1 MATKTKRE
9 RWKILLGETEWRKYT
24 YQRTA
29 GGEITMVG
37 SIQKGILV
45 GALVKDKQGNYY
57 QLVGD
62 HMVALNNRIIAKVIA
77 GAKRPRERPGFTSSV
92 YKARPITH
100 DPRENNEQD
109 NPLNRDNQP
118 RVVVK
123 RRKVWNTK

>member
-62 HMVALNNRIIAKVIA
+62 HMVALNNR
-77 GAKRPRERPGFTSSV
+77 PRERPGFTSSV